1 MSLHLRNRQRGFSLV
16 EILVGAA
23 IGLIGIVIIFQTLA
37 LTESRRRTTGAG
49 SDTQLSGALALYT
62 LERDLRL
69 AGFGFSTAP
78 ELGCTVEAT
87 GPATATPPAPARGAF
102 NFPLLPVQIVQ
113 GAAGAPDTL
122 NVLWGNSPLF
132 VNLQYFPASTAT
144 ATTKVTQSSHAGLRP
159 GDLVIAAGQV
169 AGVTRCSLLEIT
181 ATGADSKTITH
192 TPGAN
197 YTNAAGAAV
206 TAKYSS
212 GASPPVFAAGGSL
225 YNLGATPRRNIW
237 SLSGSSLTVRE
248 DIANTAAISVADSI
262 IDFQAEYGFDN
273 NFGISPT
280 PNLVW
285 TGTDPVFST
294 KPAVLSDWR
303 KLRAIRVALL
313 SRSGEYEK
321 TAVTPIAPVWIGNTT
336 ATAGSNPFVMRNV
349 DGTVDTNPAGPN
361 NWRNYRYRVHEA
373 VIPLRNVIW
382 GTSP

>member
-1 MSLHLRNRQRGFSLV
+1 MSIHLRNRQRGFSLI

-87 GPATATPPAPARGAF
+87 ATARGAF

-113 GAAGAPDTL
+113 GAAGAPDRL

-132 VNLQYFPASTAT
+132 VNVQYFTASTAT
-144 ATTKVTQSSHAGLRP
+144 TKATQSSRAGLRP

-169 AGVTRCSLLEIT
+169 AGATRCALLEIT
-181 ATGADSKTITH
+181 DNGTDTITITH
-192 TPGAN
+192 TPGAG
-197 YTNAAGAAV
+197 YTNAAGVAT
-206 TAKYSS
+206 TAKFSS
-212 GASPPVFAAGGSL
+212 GAAPPVFTNGSL
-225 YNLGATPRRNIW
+225 YNLGPTPGATPGATNPRRNVW

-248 DIANTAAISVADSI
+248 DFTNIAAISVADSI
-262 IDFQAEYGFDN
+262 IDFQAEYGVD
-273 NFGISPT
+273 ISVAPP
-280 PNLVW
+280 PNIQW
-285 TGTDPVFST
+285 TTTDPAL
-294 KPAVLSDWR
+294 AVWP
-303 KLRAIRVALL
+303 KVRAIRVALL

-321 TAVTPIAPVWIGNTT
+321 TAVTPIAPTWLGNTMPT
-336 ATAGSNPFVMRNV
+336 GAPSNAFVMRNV
-349 DGTVDTNPAGPN
+349 DGSADTNPAGPN